1 MGTQRI
7 LIGNGRLPPA
17 FAAVIWLAFIICPN
31 RRVFSLSTPK
41 VVEKL
46 TMALQ
51 AELIIPVVVVLN
63 PLDQLFQ
70 HGFLI
75 LW

>member
-1 MGTQRI
+1 VR
-7 LIGNGRLPPA
+7 IGNGRLPPA
-17 FAAVIWLAFIICPN
+17 FTPVIWLAFIIYPN

-51 AELIIPVVVVLN
+51 AELIIPAFVILN
-63 PLDQLFQ
+63 PLDQLIQ